1 MHDGIELEKK
11 GVPAAVICTE
21 PFVSSGK
28 AMSKLGGIP
37 DYPFVVLPHPLG
49 SMTPE
54 GLRERA
60 IQAAPEVLRIL
71 IAQR

>member
-1 MHDGIELEKK
+1 MHDGIELEKR

-21 PFVSSGK
+21 PFINSAK

-37 DYPFVVLPHPLG
+37 EYPFVVLPHPLG
-49 SMTPE
+49 SLTPDE
-54 GLRERA
+54 LRERA

-71 IAQR
+71 LARG